1 MSVNVFAR
9 TIEEKT
15 FMHPCY
21 NCIAHKYARM
31 HIPVAPKC
39 NVSCNFCNRKYDCV
53 NETRPGVTSEVLTP
67 EEAKDKF
74 KIVKDKVRN
83 LTVVGIAG
91 PGDPLANFDETKKS
105 IELIKNQSKDITFC
119 LSTNGLMLPF
129 YVDKLIEL
137 GVTHLTITINAV
149 NPKIG
154 GEIYKFVNY
163 LGDVFVGEEAGRVLL
178 SNQLSGLKYAAQ
190 KGIVCKVNIVMIK
203 GINDIHVPEI
213 VRKVKECGAYMANI
227 MPLIPVKG
235 SAFEN
240 NPTVTEVELNDM
252 RKSCDSI
259 LKQMYHCKQCRADA
273 IGTLENDI
281 SSQFRENNIAKES
294 NDNENKLEDK
304 NVIELKHHK
313 YRFAIASKSGVS
325 IDEHFGHASEFYIYD
340 MINDEIKFRE
350 KRKVNKYCNGV
361 YDCGEHEDKIEN
373 IIKNVIDC
381 NAVLV
386 VRAGFEP
393 MDRLYEKG
401 IRVFEMYQE
410 INKGIRKAVEL
421 LKKNK

>member
-1 MSVNVFAR
+1 MSVNVPVR

-91 PGDPLANFDETKKS
+91 PGDPLANFDETRKS
-105 IELIKNQSKDITFC
+105 IELIKNESKDIIFC

-129 YVDKLIEL
+129 YADKLIEL
-137 GVTHLTITINAV
+137 GVTHLTVTINAV
-149 NPKIG
+149 DPKIDAK
-154 GEIYKFVNY
+154 IYKFVNY
-163 LGDVFVGEEAGRVLL
+163 LGDVLVGEEAGRVLL
-178 SNQLSGLKYAAQ
+178 NNQLSGLKYAAQ

-203 GINDIHVPEI
+203 GVNDTHIPE
-213 VRKVKECGAYMANI
+213 VVKKVKECGAYMANI

-235 SAFEN
+235 SVFEN

-252 RKSCDSI
+252 RKRCEST
-259 LKQMYHCKQCRADA
+259 LKQMYHCRQCRADA
-273 IGTLENDI
+273 IGTLDNDI
-281 SSQFRENNIAKES
+281 SSEFRNNNTEKETP
-294 NDNENKLEDK
+294 NDSQNK
-304 NVIELKHHK
+304 NVIELKGHK
-313 YRFAIASKSGVS
+313 YRFAVASKSGIS

-340 MINDEIKFRE
+340 LINDEIKFRE
-350 KRKVNKYCNGV
+350 KRKVNRYCNGV
-361 YDCGEHEDKIEN
+361 DDCGEHEDKIEN
-373 IIKNVIDC
+373 TIKSVIDC
-381 NAVLV
+381 DAVLV
-386 VRAGFEP
+386 VRAGFDP
-393 MDRLYEKG
+393 MDRLYQKG

-410 INKGIRKAVEL
+410 IDKGIRKAVKL
-421 LKKNK
+421 LKKDK